1 LCEAIREHGYLDS
14 PHADGALLHSRLETA
29 LGGTLFDEVD
39 ILHETEH
46 LWLWFGGVTPRE
58 LCRPWHGAKEDPGP
72 SVAKEEASG
81 ALKEVL
87 FG

>member
-1 LCEAIREHGYLDS
+1 MPPAKFT
-14 PHADGALLHSRLETA
+14 ADLEGAGKKQRSRFLSIDKVIFE
-29 LGGTLFDEVD
+29 
-39 ILHETEH
+39 
-46 LWLWFGGVTPRE
+46 PRGE
-58 LCRPWHGAKEDPGP
+58 KVVISGQLPVRPTSRKLRKPWHGAKEDPGP